1 MEERDFFDERT
12 EQKTH
17 TIVCPHCSQPG
28 EYELSWMV
36 RRKRAQIPRGADDMD
51 RARFAKARSY
61 MVRRDDMLGCKN
73 IRCRKRFEVTG
84 IQSVADLQEAATGTP
99 ENRAER
105 IRAAFGRR
113 TLGEFATTLAGCD
126 LMLLSRRHDSWPTC

>member
-1 MEERDFFDERT
+1 MGRKSVVKERKLAGARRCRMEERDFFDERA
-12 EQKTH
+12 ELKTH
-17 TIVCPHCSQPG
+17 TLVCPHCNQPG
-28 EYELSWMV
+28 EYELSWLV
-36 RRKRAQIPRGADDMD
+36 RRKRAQIPRGADDLD

-113 TLGEFATTLAGCD
+113 TLG
-126 LMLLSRRHDSWPTC
+126 